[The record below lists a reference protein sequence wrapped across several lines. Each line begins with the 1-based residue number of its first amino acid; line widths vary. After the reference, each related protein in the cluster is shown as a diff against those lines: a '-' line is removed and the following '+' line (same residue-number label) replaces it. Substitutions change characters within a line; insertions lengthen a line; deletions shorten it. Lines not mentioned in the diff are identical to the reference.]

1 MPKSNDSIQGAND
14 MMKRMLA
21 AVIACAFFAFQPLA
35 AAELQPDA
43 LAKSVTDEV
52 LQAVRADKD
61 LQAGNSQKVLQ
72 LVESKVVPHFNFTR
86 MTQLA
91 MGKNWRQAQPEQQ
104 KALVAEFRTLLVRTY
119 TAAFSGYH
127 NQTVDY
133 RPVKMTPA
141 DTDVVVKSAIS
152 QPGAQPLAVDYNMEK
167 TSQGWKV
174 YDVKIEGISLV
185 DNYRNTFNTEVQR
198 SGVDG
203 LIRALA
209 DKNKSAPTARA
220 SAK

>member
-1 MPKSNDSIQGAND
+1 
-14 MMKRMLA
+14 MMKQVLA
-21 AVIACAFFAFQPLA
+21 ALIACASFALQPLS
-35 AAELQPDA
+35 AAELAPDA

-52 LQAVRADKD
+52 LQAVRSDKD
-61 LQAGNSQKVLQ
+61 LQSGNSEKALQ
-72 LVESKVVPHFNFTR
+72 LVESKVLPHFNFAR
-86 MTQLA
+86 MAQLA

-104 KALVAEFRTLLVRTY
+104 KALVNEFRTLLVRTY
-119 TAAFSGYH
+119 AAAFTGYR

-141 DTDVVVKSAIS
+141 DTDVIVKSTIN
-152 QPGAQPLAVDYNMEK
+152 QPGAQPIGVDYSMEK

-185 DNYRNTFNTEVQR
+185 DNYRSTFNTEVQR
-198 SGVDG
+198 NGVDG
-203 LIRALA
+203 LIKALA
-209 DKNKSAPTARA
+209 DKNKSSAQVRA

>member
-1 MPKSNDSIQGAND
+1 
-14 MMKRMLA
+14 MMRQMLA
-21 AVIACAFFAFQPLA
+21 VLIACASFALQPLA
-35 AAELQPDA
+35 AAELAPDA

-52 LQAVRADKD
+52 LQAVHADKD

-72 LVESKVVPHFNFTR
+72 LVESKVLPHFNFTR

-104 KALVAEFRTLLVRTY
+104 KALVNEFRTLLVRTY
-119 TAAFSGYH
+119 AAAFSGYR

-133 RPVKMTPA
+133 RPVKMAPA
-141 DTDVVVKSAIS
+141 DTDVVVKSAIN
-152 QPGAQPLAVDYNMEK
+152 QPGAQPIAVDYNMEK

-185 DNYRNTFNTEVQR
+185 DNYRNTFNTEVRR

-203 LIRALA
+203 LIKALA
-209 DKNKSAPTARA
+209 DKNKSSAQVRA
-220 SAK
+220 SAQ